1 MAMMPMMAK
10 APKITTLL
18 IAVFFIEK
26 GRLHLETPLAAIC
39 FLRSKSSERSSKLR
53 KIGAWLLFCKTI
65 NTSLTRNRG
74 HTK

>member
-26 GRLHLETPLAAIC
+26 ESCTLKRQQVPIV
-39 FLRSKSSERSSKLR
+39 FSKRN
-53 KIGAWLLFCKTI
+53 AFCE
-65 NTSLTRNRG
+65 
-74 HTK
+74 HTFQNCAGGGVL